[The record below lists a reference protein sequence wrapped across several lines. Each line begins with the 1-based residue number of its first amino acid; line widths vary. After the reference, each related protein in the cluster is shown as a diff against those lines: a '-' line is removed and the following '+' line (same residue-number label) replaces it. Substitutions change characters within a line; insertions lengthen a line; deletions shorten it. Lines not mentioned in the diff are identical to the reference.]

1 MGTSFGRGGATTFP
15 GDLRNSDSIL
25 IMGSNMAE
33 CHPVAFQWVME
44 AKARG
49 CKVIHVDPRFTRT
62 SAVADLHVP
71 LRAGSDIAF
80 LGGVI
85 RYIIEEDRYF
95 QEYVRAYTNAPVLI
109 DERFLDTEDLDGF
122 FSGWDEQTRRYDPSS
137 WQYEGGVVYAAAGER
152 TAPHPASGAAVVEG
166 RAPHED
172 PTLQHP
178 RCVFQLLRRHFSRYT
193 PEMVEEVCG
202 VPKAQFLEVART
214 LCDNSGRERTGAVV
228 YAVGWTQHTAG
239 VQFIRAAAIIQLLL
253 GNMGRTGGGIMALR
267 GHANIQGATDIAT
280 LFDILP
286 GYIPVPK
293 AGETED
299 LFEFCRN
306 HGAPGDYWGH
316 MDAYFVSLLK
326 AYWGEVATAEN
337 QFCFNYLHRL
347 SGFHSTYHS
356 TLGMIDGWVKGF
368 FLVGENPAVGSAHGK
383 LHRQALAN
391 LEWLVVRDF
400 YEIESASFWYDSPEI
415 AAGETRP
422 QDIGTEVFFLP
433 AATHVEKSGS
443 MTNTQRLLQW
453 HAQAVEPPGDAR
465 SELWFAHQLYQR
477 IRQRLEGAG
486 EARDRPLLDLAW
498 GYSVVQADGEPSAEA
513 VLQEING
520 ADAQGELLTTYGAL
534 KADGSTTCGTW
545 IYCGAY
551 GGAVN
556 QTARRRPHWEQSWVA
571 PEWGWSWPLNRR
583 VLYNRASADP
593 QGRPWSERKRYVYW
607 DEEQRK
613 WTGEDVPDFVTDRP
627 PDYQPPPG
635 AKAEAAIAGDRP
647 FVMQADGVGWLFVP
661 SGLSD
666 GPLPTHFEPHESPL
680 GNPLYEQVA
689 NPARLQFQRR
699 DNPYNPTHGEE
710 GSQQYP
716 YVMTTY
722 RLTEHH
728 TAGGMS
734 RFLSRLSQL
743 QPEMFCE
750 VSPELAQERELRPG
764 GWARIV
770 TSRGEL
776 EVRVLVTPR
785 LQPVRAGGRTIHQV
799 GLPYHWGRRGRSQ
812 GESAND
818 AFPLVLDPNVF
829 IQEVKAATC
838 DIRPGRKQW
847 GGGS

>member
-44 AKARG
+44 AKSRG
-49 CKVIHVDPRFTRT
+49 AKLIHVDPRFTRT
-62 SAVADLHVP
+62 SAVADIHVP

-85 RYIIEEDRYF
+85 RYILEEERYF
-95 QEYVRAYTNAPVLI
+95 REYVTHYTNAPVVI

-122 FSGWDEQTRRYDPSS
+122 FSGWDEKTKSYDNTT
-137 WQYEGGVVYAAAGER
+137 WQYEGGVLRAAAGNRAGPE
-152 TAPHPASGAAVVEG
+152 PQEGQVVVSG

-193 PEMVEEVCG
+193 PEMVEQVCG
-202 VPKAQFLEVART
+202 VPKERFLEVAQT

-228 YAVGWTQHTAG
+228 YAVGWTQHTTG
-239 VQFIRAAAIIQLLL
+239 VQFIRSAAIIQLLL

-286 GYIPVPK
+286 GYLPVPF
-293 AGETED
+293 AADTQD
-299 LFEFCRN
+299 LFEFCQT

-316 MDAYFVSLLK
+316 MDAYYVSYLK
-326 AYWGEVATAEN
+326 ATWGKAATAKN
-337 QFCFNYLHRL
+337 GFCFNYLHRL
-347 SGFHSTYHS
+347 TGPHSTYES
-356 TLGMIDGWVKGF
+356 TLRMVDGTVKGF
-368 FLVGENPAVGSAHGK
+368 FLIGENPAVGSAHGK
-383 LHRQALAN
+383 LHRKALSN

-400 YEIESASFWYDSPEI
+400 YEIESANFWYDSPEI
-415 AAGETRP
+415 AQGEVRP
-422 QDIGTEVFFLP
+422 EDIATEVFFLP

-443 MTNTQRLLQW
+443 VTNTQRLLQW
-453 HAQAVEPPGDAR
+453 HSQAVAPAGDAR
-465 SELWFAHQLYQR
+465 SELWFAHQLRER
-477 IRQRLEGAG
+477 IRARLKGSAE
-486 EARDRPLLDLAW
+486 ERDRPLLDLAW
-498 GYSVVQADGEPSAEA
+498 DYPVDSASGEPIAEA
-513 VLQEING
+513 VLQEISGTN
-520 ADAQGELLTTYGAL
+520 AQGELLSTYGAL
-534 KADGSTTCGTW
+534 KTDGSTTCGTW

-556 QTARRRPHWEQSWVA
+556 QTARRKPHWEQSWVA

-593 QGRPWSERKRYVYW
+593 EGRPWSERKRYVWW
-607 DEEQRK
+607 DEEQAK
-613 WTGEDVPDFVTDRP
+613 WVGEDVPDFIGNRP
-627 PDYQPPPG
+627 PEYRAPAG
-635 AKAEAAIAGDRP
+635 ANAEDAIDGDRP
-647 FVMQADGVGWLFVP
+647 FVMQADGAGWLFVP
-661 SGLSD
+661 AGLGD
-666 GPLPTHFEPHESPL
+666 GPLPTHYEPHESPL

-689 NPARLQFQRR
+689 NPARLQFKRP
-699 DNPYNPTHGEE
+699 DNPYNPSSGAP
-710 GSQQYP
+710 GSDEFP

-743 QPEMFCE
+743 QPEFFCE
-750 VSPELAQERELRPG
+750 VSPELAEERQLRPG
-764 GWARIV
+764 GWARVI
-770 TSRGEL
+770 TTRGEL
-776 EVRVLVTPR
+776 EARVLVTPR
-785 LQPVRAGGRTIHQV
+785 MRAIRAGGRMIHQV
-799 GLPYHWGRRGRSQ
+799 GLPYHWGRSGRSQ
-812 GESAND
+812 GDSAND

-838 DIRPGRKQW
+838 DIRPGRKSAVKQ
-847 GGGS
+847 G